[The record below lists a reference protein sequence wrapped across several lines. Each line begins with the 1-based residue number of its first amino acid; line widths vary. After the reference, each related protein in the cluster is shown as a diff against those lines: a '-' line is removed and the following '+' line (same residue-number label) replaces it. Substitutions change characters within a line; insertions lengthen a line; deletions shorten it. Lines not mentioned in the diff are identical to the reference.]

1 MPGASTYACQQHKIY
16 ARTLCKS
23 RHAHAQY
30 VQNVRIIHVH
40 FGAFFIFFNFK
51 FMYAYVIEGHQ
62 KKPMPR
68 YTYQCVKTVGGH
80 AAETEHVPEG

>member
-16 ARTLCKS
+16 ARTVPVCKS

-30 VQNVRIIHVH
+30 VQNVRINVH
-40 FGAFFIFFNFK
+40 FGAFFVFFNFK
-51 FMYAYVIEGHQ
+51 FMCASVLEGHQ
-62 KKPMPR
+62 KKPMPT
-68 YTYQCVKTVGGH
+68 YYQCVKTVGGH

>member
-16 ARTLCKS
+16 ARTVQVCKS

-30 VQNVRIIHVH
+30 VCVP
-40 FGAFFIFFNFK
+40 
-51 FMYAYVIEGHQ
+51 MLYIEGHQ
-62 KKPMPR
+62 KKPMP
-68 YTYQCVKTVGGH
+68 TYQCVKTVGGH